1 MLNGPR
7 RWRLLSTSSTVTDVF
22 SEAGTTQSEAAGTQI
37 GHASDERTGRRR
49 NLAKILTKHHL
60 NANELCSI
68 SYNAHSLS
76 LKTTQ
81 TICENTDDLRAR
93 FTVIGNQIEP
103 KHK

>member
-49 NLAKILTKHHL
+49 NLAKILIKPSKHHQ
-60 NANELCSI
+60 SVT
-68 SYNAHSLS
+68 
-76 LKTTQ
+76 KTLTSFVQ
-81 TICENTDDLRAR
+81 SATTL
-93 FTVIGNQIEP
+93 T
-103 KHK
+103 HYH